1 MDADGNGDEHDDDE
15 DAGADA
21 QQRQH
26 PRVQLHALQLVVWNG
41 RWKARGLDRFDTFWT
56 WLATLWPS
64 LGDLSDLR
72 RRQILDKESRRLK
85 SKEKC
90 IRSVLLLKLE

>member
-26 PRVQLHALQLVVWNG
+26 PRVQLHALQLVIWNADG
-41 RWKARGLDRFDTFWT
+41 TWKARGLETDSTLFWT
-56 WLATLWPS
+56 WYYYTVDGPLWV
-64 LGDLSDLR
+64 
-72 RRQILDKESRRLK
+72 I
-85 SKEKC
+85 
-90 IRSVLLLKLE
+90 

>member
-56 WLATLWPS
+56 WLATLCTMA
-64 LGDLSDLR
+64 LSG
-72 RRQILDKESRRLK
+72 
-85 SKEKC
+85 
-90 IRSVLLLKLE
+90 